1 LHPRDYPST
10 LRWIHGRSERGKV
23 VFHQPTCVDVK
34 ISDST
39 RTTTHHRYG
48 SPALS
53 GPQRE
58 LTRALAPSD
67 NGDPLTNADGAQ
79 IDIATVLDCAAEL
92 HSRWYPSSSSISR
105 PHHLSSTDGRAVVQ
119 LALPARRAAAT
130 SDSNCADD
138 GGGHET
144 IIELGLLNQL
154 KAETP
159 EGSRRGPLQRTH

>member
-1 LHPRDYPST
+1 MHLFDNPPT
-10 LRWIHGRSERGKV
+10 LRWIHGHPERGKV

-34 ISDST
+34 IGDSV
-39 RTTTHHRYG
+39 RTTTHQRYG

-53 GPQRE
+53 GPQRK
-58 LTRALAPSD
+58 LARTLAPSD
-67 NGDPLTNADGAQ
+67 NGDPLTDADGAQ

-92 HSRWYPSSSSISR
+92 HSGGYPSCSSISC

-119 LALPARRAAAT
+119 LDLPARRAAAT

-144 IIELGLLNQL
+144 GIELSLLNQL
-154 KAETP
+154 TAKTP
-159 EGSRRGPLQRTH
+159 KGSRRGPLQRTH

>member
-1 LHPRDYPST
+1 MHLLDNPST

-39 RTTTHHRYG
+39 RTTTHHRYS
-48 SPALS
+48 SPTLS
-53 GPQRE
+53 GPHRK
-58 LTRALAPSD
+58 LARTLAPSD
-67 NGDPLTNADGAQ
+67 NGDPLTDADGAQ
-79 IDIATVLDCAAEL
+79 IDIATVLDCTAEL
-92 HSRWYPSSSSISR
+92 HSRRYPSYSSISR

-119 LALPARRAAAT
+119 LDLPARRAKAT

-144 IIELGLLNQL
+144 IIELGLLQQL
-154 KAETP
+154 KAEAP